1 MELPPWFADK
11 TGHDEE
17 FSRRWSEEF
26 AADKQKTFNEM
37 ATFTAELPRPFGD
50 LPILLEGN
58 YAVDEVGQAFEG
70 LGKQVESL
78 GNRVATRNPVPVVV
92 PN

>member
-1 MELPPWFADK
+1 MHDSRVVSGKLIRG
-11 TGHDEE
+11 TG
-17 FSRRWSEEF
+17 
-26 AADKQKTFNEM
+26 
-37 ATFTAELPRPFGD
+37 
-50 LPILLEGN
+50 

-78 GNRVATRNPVPVVV
+78 GDRVATRNPVPVVV